1 MSRVRELRA
10 AIATGACALCVD
22 ASILYGLTAFGRW
35 HYLLAAS
42 VAFLAGSVVAWL
54 LSVRFVFQY
63 RRYRS
68 AGREFAFFALIG
80 ALGLALNALV
90 IATVVESF
98 GQHYLVGKACAAA
111 VTFGFNYS
119 LRKTL
124 LFSPAAF
131 SAAREGS
138 K

>member
-1 MSRVRELRA
+1 MSQFRELRA
-10 AIATGACALCVD
+10 ALATSGCALCVD
-22 ASILYGLTAFGRW
+22 TSVLYVLASLGRW

-42 VAFLAGSVVAWL
+42 VAFVTGSVVAWV

-68 AGREFAFFALIG
+68 PAREFAYFAMIG
-80 ALGLALNALV
+80 AVGLVLNALV
-90 IATVVESF
+90 IAAVVESI
-98 GQHYLVGKACAAA
+98 GLHYLVGKACAAA

-119 LRKTL
+119 LRKML
-124 LFSPAAF
+124 LFSPAAL
-131 SAAREGS
+131 AVPWRRS